1 MILNFFVFTFPK
13 KRVGLAMGN
22 ETFYGDGLIAAAHTA
37 GSVAVCKVVNANPE
51 IKVNRSIEISCLQM
65 FFRAGLFTLQ
75 RKI

>member
-1 MILNFFVFTFPK
+1 
-13 KRVGLAMGN
+13 MGN